1 MRLLRTAAA
10 CGGEGGG
17 AWKTMVTRCGGVARG
32 RTRWADGAER
42 GRAAGVVRER
52 ENTTQSWPAGCF
64 DTLST
69 FDNTHTHTLFHW
81 AKTSG
86 LWSTQITG
94 GNTDTI
100 ERIHKSLGMADKA
113 EVTYRIKTNLNAI
126 M

>member
-1 MRLLRTAAA
+1 MALRE
-10 CGGEGGG
+10 GEQDGRMALSEGERQ
-17 AWKTMVTRCGGVARG
+17 AWC
-32 RTRWADGAER
+32 
-42 GRAAGVVRER
+42 ER